1 MQILLIAST
10 NDVTV
15 TVDDENTVTVNDA
28 NTVSVNDAN
37 TVTSESRRFA
47 SKSKLAPQTFRHLS
61 GHVIVKMEFIGD
73 LNKVPC
79 I

>member
-15 TVDDENTVTVNDA
+15 TVDDANTVTVNDA
-28 NTVSVNDAN
+28 NNVTVNDAN

-47 SKSKLAPQTFRHLS
+47 SKSKLAPQTF
-61 GHVIVKMEFIGD
+61 D
-73 LNKVPC
+73 
-79 I
+79 

>member
-15 TVDDENTVTVNDA
+15 TVDDANTVTVNDA
-28 NTVSVNDAN
+28 NTVTVNDAN

-47 SKSKLAPQTFRHLS
+47 SKSEITPLTF
-61 GHVIVKMEFIGD
+61 D
-73 LNKVPC
+73 
-79 I
+79 